1 MDPHPHPLFT
11 AATRPN
17 RPSRAVFP
25 RAPAVISS
33 ARQLVYLGRAQRQG
47 QKQQGKASA
56 RLRALSVICS
66 ASGAPSARVCT
77 GIFHSLPQR
86 EGRAAAKIKRKFSGR
101 MDADQDSCS
110 GNNGNTSEGGDV
122 YAASGDQKAVLKLLV
137 ANSVAGSIIGKGGS
151 TISEFQQSSQARIQL
166 SRAGEYFPATKE
178 RIAVI
183 SGTLH
188 AVLTAVHLVLGKVRE
203 ETVGSGA
210 DEEGSEEDEALQ
222 VKLCIP
228 IRLCGAII
236 GKGGGT
242 VRAFMDDCK
251 ADIRI
256 QGQESLL
263 PGVSERLV
271 TVRGTTSQIMRAFG
285 LILSKLSEDPKYD
298 EYAEQ
303 PVSPGSRFR
312 NGGGPQATHMNQ
324 IAPLANA
331 NTTMVLDVSNLDA
344 GAVLGRRGRNI
355 AEITQVSGARV
366 KVSDRDDINQDLG
379 TRKVT
384 ITGTL
389 EAVNIAMCM
398 VCQKVGSS
406 DNGRFNGGRR
416 SN

>member
-1 MDPHPHPLFT
+1 MVDQE
-11 AATRPN
+11 N
-17 RPSRAVFP
+17 
-25 RAPAVISS
+25 S
-33 ARQLVYLGRAQRQG
+33 A
-47 QKQQGKASA
+47 
-56 RLRALSVICS
+56 
-66 ASGAPSARVCT
+66 
-77 GIFHSLPQR
+77 
-86 EGRAAAKIKRKFSGR
+86 
-101 MDADQDSCS
+101 
-110 GNNGNTSEGGDV
+110 GNNGAMSEGGDF

-203 ETVGSGA
+203 ETVGSGV
-210 DEEGSEEDEALQ
+210 EDDTEDDDVLQ

-271 TVRGTTSQIMRAFG
+271 TVKGTTSQIMRAFG

-303 PVSPGSRFR
+303 PLSPGSRYR
-312 NGGGPQATHMNQ
+312 SGSSHLSNMNQ
-324 IAPLANA
+324 LVAPLAQSNS
-331 NTTMVLDVSNLDA
+331 MLVLDVSNTDA

-366 KVSDRDDINQDLG
+366 KVSERDDVNPETG
-379 TRKVT
+379 CRKVT
-384 ITGTL
+384 ITGSL
-389 EAVNIAMCM
+389 ESVNLAMCM
-398 VCQKVGSS
+398 VCQKVGVS
-406 DNGRFNGGRR
+406 DNGGGRH
-416 SN
+416 NN